1 LQTPVIEI
9 RSFKELDISGGVFIE
24 AFPSEGFVPTVV
36 GSYIIGSLNLD
47 QIAVMDSIWIPP
59 VSMIYAQRPEFPA
72 RIYASSL
79 HKIAVC
85 ISEVTMPVYLDRFIA
100 KSILSWVDGQGCS
113 LAVSLCRRSRAAEA
127 NTEQRR
133 VGVLGVGSTDRA
145 RQILMDNGIPQLDFG
160 VIPGITGAL
169 LNESKWNSTD
179 LIALIVET
187 YGEVSAAR
195 IAAAMVEA
203 VDVLLPQIDLPVA
216 QLCIEAE
223 EIESRLKILREQAEL
238 AQSSIRPS
246 PYG

>member
-1 LQTPVIEI
+1 
-9 RSFKELDISGGVFIE
+9 
-24 AFPSEGFVPTVV
+24 
-36 GSYIIGSLNLD
+36 
-47 QIAVMDSIWIPP
+47 
-59 VSMIYAQRPEFPA
+59 
-72 RIYASSL
+72 
-79 HKIAVC
+79 
-85 ISEVTMPVYLDRFIA
+85 
-100 KSILSWVDGQGCS
+100 
-113 LAVSLCRRSRAAEA
+113 
-127 NTEQRR
+127 
-133 VGVLGVGSTDRA
+133 
-145 RQILMDNGIPQLDFG
+145 MDNGIPQLDFG